1 MSGCV
6 TAVEFL
12 SIFVETY
19 LYKEVNKIDS
29 RIKDTPDIL
38 NIIDNIS
45 SRNIITKNSV
55 LVRFDVVNMFRSID
69 NVLGLRL
76 FLKF

>member
-1 MSGCV
+1 MSVCV

-29 RIKDTPDIL
+29 RIKDTPDML
-38 NIIDNIS
+38 NIIDNIN
-45 SRNIITKNSV
+45 SRNIIT
-55 LVRFDVVNMFRSID
+55 
-69 NVLGLRL
+69 
-76 FLKF
+76 